1 MLMQSNDLAVAYY
14 LKEQFYDFME
24 SKNRDE
30 AYRKLRKFI
39 LSVQASELEEFNATL
54 TMLSKCKDEITLLES
69 KRSRSQSAI
78 VQAILEQRDPDE
90 EEVEFFNQYTAKI
103 DEVRNN
109 MYALQREL
117 DNLEYR

>member
-1 MLMQSNDLAVAYY
+1 MCCQRRRSYQAVFFSYY
-14 LKEQFYDFME
+14 
-24 SKNRDE
+24 
-30 AYRKLRKFI
+30 
-39 LSVQASELEEFNATL
+39 
-54 TMLSKCKDEITLLES
+54 